1 MTTYSAGACRDIR
14 PLRRG
19 EVAAWYLSA
28 RLLDCLVLLLG
39 TLRGGEKKKK
49 GRECLESMENV
60 ETPDSCIV
68 CLASLTERKT
78 TKW

>member
-14 PLRRG
+14 PPRRG

-39 TLRGGEKKKK
+39 TLRGGEKRKKK
-49 GRECLESMENV
+49 REESV
-60 ETPDSCIV
+60 
-68 CLASLTERKT
+68 
-78 TKW
+78 